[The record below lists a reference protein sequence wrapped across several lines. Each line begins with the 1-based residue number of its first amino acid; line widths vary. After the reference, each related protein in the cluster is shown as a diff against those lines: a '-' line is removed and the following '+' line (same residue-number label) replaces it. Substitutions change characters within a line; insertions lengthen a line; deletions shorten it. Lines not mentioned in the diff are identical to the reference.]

1 MEVDYIINSEQL
13 GKDKHSKVYRIKN
26 KFTKEELIVK
36 IYENP
41 RIIHYNNE
49 TNILNLL
56 NNNYPIQENPEN
68 NFYLMYKDIPF
79 YNNMFI
85 IQKEIKGENNEFLF
99 YDYLPKLSLLDYVNN
114 INEKIKEI
122 HTKYLCFKILKA
134 IEKMQAINICHNK
147 IDISNIMFDDYYN
160 PKIIHFSEANEV
172 NDKNKLNKDIFNLGK
187 ILAKI
192 FSLGKFTSINF
203 NKKTNEFI
211 IFYNNI
217 GKKEYMQENKF
228 WIMLKNIY
236 DINISEQFLNFF
248 HVIIDAGKNNNI
260 ININDLLKNEWLN
273 EINNNFKT
281 VEENFKKDFNELY
294 VTIIEDNIKNSS
306 IEIDIENILEEKEKN
321 IEYHLNNSLFNNF
334 LNLNIPQFKL
344 LSGLE
349 SNCINDYGSNLSI
362 TFEKEN
368 SDKKEIKIE
377 EKQKINKKNVT
388 EEKIKS
394 DSKKKNNIEKSFL
407 KKKIIT
413 FEKDTEKKTI
423 IKKRKIKS
431 RKGRKRL
438 NDYFKYKKNMN
449 KKNIENDF
457 EQKEKE
463 ELKDI
468 QINYIKNEDK
478 EDIKSDSKL
487 MYFSKNYSNDF
498 EKIFQKEENKNKK
511 ETKIEGSKIEEKGL
525 MSEKEMI
532 EEKIIYDINTDNYIL
547 RGNKKNM
554 MDSLNYISKEEDNFY
569 KQRKED
575 FNYLEINIKNNN
587 NKDINKATIN
597 FIIKLKE
604 KIKEEYL
611 KKEINIKYEEENE
624 YSFKIC
630 YEIPPMNF
638 PRDEIVFLDEDFEKI
653 INLQKYYIKVN
664 LIEGNKS
671 LYSTNKINQY
681 YLIFNSTSNDK
692 EDFFVLLKELRS
704 IVKNLY

>member
-1 MEVDYIINSEQL
+1 
-13 GKDKHSKVYRIKN
+13 
-26 KFTKEELIVK
+26 
-36 IYENP
+36 
-41 RIIHYNNE
+41 
-49 TNILNLL
+49 
-56 NNNYPIQENPEN
+56 
-68 NFYLMYKDIPF
+68 
-79 YNNMFI
+79 
-85 IQKEIKGENNEFLF
+85 
-99 YDYLPKLSLLDYVNN
+99 
-114 INEKIKEI
+114 
-122 HTKYLCFKILKA
+122 
-134 IEKMQAINICHNK
+134 
-147 IDISNIMFDDYYN
+147 
-160 PKIIHFSEANEV
+160 
-172 NDKNKLNKDIFNLGK
+172 
-187 ILAKI
+187 
-192 FSLGKFTSINF
+192 
-203 NKKTNEFI
+203 
-211 IFYNNI
+211 
-217 GKKEYMQENKF
+217 
-228 WIMLKNIY
+228 
-236 DINISEQFLNFF
+236 
-248 HVIIDAGKNNNI
+248 
-260 ININDLLKNEWLN
+260 
-273 EINNNFKT
+273 
-281 VEENFKKDFNELY
+281 
-294 VTIIEDNIKNSS
+294 
-306 IEIDIENILEEKEKN
+306 
-321 IEYHLNNSLFNNF
+321 
-334 LNLNIPQFKL
+334 
-344 LSGLE
+344 
-349 SNCINDYGSNLSI
+349 
-362 TFEKEN
+362 
-368 SDKKEIKIE
+368 
-377 EKQKINKKNVT
+377 
-388 EEKIKS
+388 
-394 DSKKKNNIEKSFL
+394 
-407 KKKIIT
+407 
-413 FEKDTEKKTI
+413 
-423 IKKRKIKS
+423 
-431 RKGRKRL
+431 
-438 NDYFKYKKNMN
+438 MN

-478 EDIKSDSKL
+478 EDIKSDSEL
-487 MYFSKNYSNDF
+487 LYFSKNYSNYF
-498 EKIFQKEENKNKK
+498 EQIFQKEENKNKK
-511 ETKIEGSKIEEKGL
+511 ETKNEGSEIEEKGL

-587 NKDINKATIN
+587 NKDIKKATIN